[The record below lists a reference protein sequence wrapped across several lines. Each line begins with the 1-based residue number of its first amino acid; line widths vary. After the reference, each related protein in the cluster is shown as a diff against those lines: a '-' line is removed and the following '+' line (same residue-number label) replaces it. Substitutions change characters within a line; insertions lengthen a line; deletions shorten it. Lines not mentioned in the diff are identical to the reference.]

1 MAAGVNGYAAVGD
14 VTTNVDI
21 DFTNPIAEDK
31 VVGTKGEMA
40 IQPNGSCP
48 TEVNA
53 DGRLVVGKGDH
64 TVTISE
70 SEYAGT
76 KDKVTVSFDLGFG
89 KLVNRHISF
98 SLKDASGENI
108 ASFDFVPYS
117 SELTTDLGVETG
129 DMYYD
134 FNTVLWE
141 RKTAFTI
148 ELDYANK
155 VITTTTSC
163 AFRGDGN
170 MTTNTHEV
178 PMQNTNPLAT
188 FTIGSTYDNTGRRC
202 EFDNLLIQTTEG
214 NYSSLL
220 ENVNIDFSNP
230 ITDDKVVG
238 TRGEMTIQPNST
250 TPTEINAEGRLA
262 LGKGENI
269 VAIAEAERAGAND
282 KVTVSFDLGFGKL
295 LKRNVYFNLK
305 DENGEN
311 IASFDFIPYSS
322 ELTTNLGVETG
333 DMYYGFNT
341 VLWERMT
348 TFTIELDYA
357 NKVITTT
364 TSCAFRGDGNMT
376 TNTHEVPMQNTNP
389 LATFTIGSAY
399 DNMDRR
405 CQFDNLLIITTKAE
419 EVPAFQTVSITG
431 AKGLATFTPSVAL
444 DFTDAQSIAAYT
456 ATVSGTTVNL
466 TRTNTV
472 AAGEGVLIRSLAGGH
487 VSEDIPVAATAVEPT
502 AGNMFEGVLE
512 EIAQLPSEDGGYT
525 NFILNNNGANGSGF
539 YLANNKTVAAGKA
552 FLRVPTESAAKI
564 SFFSLD
570 GSITGIEGVQAEAAE
585 GEKVYYNLKG
595 QRVATPSKGLY
606 IVGGKKVIVK

>member
-21 DFTNPIAEDK
+21 DFTNSISGDK
-31 VVGTKGEMA
+31 VLGENGEMA
-40 IQPNGSCP
+40 IQPNVDCP
-48 TEVNA
+48 TEINA
-53 DGRLVVGKGDH
+53 DGRLVLGKGDH
-64 TVTISE
+64 TVTIPE

-89 KLVNRHISF
+89 KLLRRHVYF
-98 SLKDASGENI
+98 SLKDENGEDI

-117 SELTTDLGVETG
+117 SELTTD
-129 DMYYD
+129 
-134 FNTVLWE
+134 
-141 RKTAFTI
+141 
-148 ELDYANK
+148 
-155 VITTTTSC
+155 
-163 AFRGDGN
+163 
-170 MTTNTHEV
+170 
-178 PMQNTNPLAT
+178 
-188 FTIGSTYDNTGRRC
+188 
-202 EFDNLLIQTTEG
+202 
-214 NYSSLL
+214 
-220 ENVNIDFSNP
+220 
-230 ITDDKVVG
+230 
-238 TRGEMTIQPNST
+238 
-250 TPTEINAEGRLA
+250 
-262 LGKGENI
+262 
-269 VAIAEAERAGAND
+269 
-282 KVTVSFDLGFGKL
+282 
-295 LKRNVYFNLK
+295 
-305 DENGEN
+305 
-311 IASFDFIPYSS
+311 
-322 ELTTNLGVETG
+322 LGVETG

-357 NKVITTT
+357 KKVITTT

-399 DNMDRR
+399 DNMGRR

-444 DFTDAQSIAAYT
+444 DFTDAQDIAAYT

-472 AAGEGVLIRSLAGGH
+472 AAGEGVLIRSLNGGP

-502 AGNMFEGVLE
+502 AGNMFVGVLE
-512 EIAQLPSEDGGYT
+512 EIAQLPTNEVGYT

-552 FLRVPTESAAKI
+552 YLRVPTESAGKL

-570 GSITGIEGVQAEAAE
+570 GSITAIEGVQAEAAE
-585 GEKVYYNLKG
+585 GEKVYYNLNG
-595 QRVATPSKGLY
+595 QRVANPSKGLY

>member
-53 DGRLVVGKGDH
+53 DDRLVVGKGDH

>member
-129 DMYYD
+129 DMYYG

-141 RKTAFTI
+141 RKTRFTI

-155 VITTTTSC
+155 VITTTTEC
-163 AFRGDGN
+163 DFNGRGDVR
-170 MTTNTHEV
+170 TNTHEV

-230 ITDDKVVG
+230 ITDGKVVG

-322 ELTTNLGVETG
+322 ELTTDLGVETG
-333 DMYYGFNT
+333 DMYYDFNT

-357 NKVITTT
+357 KKVITTT

-431 AKGLATFTPSVAL
+431 AKGLATYTPSVAL
-444 DFTDAQSIAAYT
+444 DFTNAQDIAAYT

-472 AAGEGVLIRSLAGGH
+472 AAGEGVLIRSLNGGP

-502 AGNMFEGVLE
+502 ADNMFVGVLE
-512 EIAQLPSEDGGYT
+512 EIAQLPSEDGDYT

-552 FLRVPTESAAKI
+552 YLCVPTESAAKI

-570 GSITGIEGVQAEAAE
+570 GSITGIEGVEAEAAE
-585 GEKVYYNLKG
+585 GEKVYYNLNG
-595 QRVATPSKGLY
+595 QRVANPSKGLY

>member
-129 DMYYD
+129 DMYYN
-134 FNTVLWE
+134 FNTVIWE
-141 RKTAFTI
+141 RKTRFTI

-155 VITTTTSC
+155 VITTTTEC
-163 AFRGDGN
+163 DFNGRGDVR
-170 MTTNTHEV
+170 TNTHEV
-178 PMQNTNPLAT
+178 SMLNTNPLAT
-188 FTIGSTYDNTGRRC
+188 FTIGSDYDNVARRC
-202 EFDNLLIQTTEG
+202 EFDNLEI
-214 NYSSLL
+214 
-220 ENVNIDFSNP
+220 
-230 ITDDKVVG
+230 ITDY
-238 TRGEMTIQPNST
+238 GE
-250 TPTEINAEGRLA
+250 
-262 LGKGENI
+262 
-269 VAIAEAERAGAND
+269 EA
-282 KVTVSFDLGFGKL
+282 
-295 LKRNVYFNLK
+295 
-305 DENGEN
+305 
-311 IASFDFIPYSS
+311 P
-322 ELTTNLGVETG
+322 
-333 DMYYGFNT
+333 
-341 VLWERMT
+341 
-348 TFTIELDYA
+348 
-357 NKVITTT
+357 
-364 TSCAFRGDGNMT
+364 
-376 TNTHEVPMQNTNP
+376 
-389 LATFTIGSAY
+389 SA
-399 DNMDRR
+399 
-405 CQFDNLLIITTKAE
+405 
-419 EVPAFQTVSITG
+419 QTVSITG
-431 AKGLATFTPSVAL
+431 AKGLATYTPSVAL
-444 DFTDAQSIAAYT
+444 DFTNAQDIAAYT

-472 AAGEGVLIRSLAGGH
+472 AAGEGVLIRSLAGGP
-487 VSEDIPVAATAVEPT
+487 VSEDIPVASTAVEHT
-502 AGNMFEGVLE
+502 AGNMFVGVLE

-552 FLRVPTESAAKI
+552 YLRVPTESAAKI

-570 GSITGIEGVQAEAAE
+570 GSITAIEGVEAEAAE

>member
-1 MAAGVNGYAAVGD
+1 MVAGVNGYAAVGD
-14 VTTNVDI
+14 VTTNVGI
-21 DFTNPIAEDK
+21 DFSNPIADGK
-31 VVGTKGEMA
+31 VLGSSGEMS
-40 IQPNGSCP
+40 IQPNGDCP
-48 TEVNA
+48 TEINA
-53 DGRLVVGKGDH
+53 EGRLVLGKGEH
-64 TVTISE
+64 TVSIAE
-70 SEYAGT
+70 GERAGAN
-76 KDKVTVSFDLGFG
+76 DKVTVSFDLGFG
-89 KLVNRHISF
+89 KLVNRHVSF
-98 SLKDASGENI
+98 SLEDENGASI

-129 DMYYD
+129 DMYHD
-134 FNTVLWE
+134 FNTVIWE
-141 RKTAFTI
+141 RMTHFTI

-170 MTTNTHEV
+170 MTTNTHEE

-188 FTIGSTYDNTGRRC
+188 FTVGSTYDNTGRRC

-220 ENVNIDFSNP
+220 ENVNIDFTNP
-230 ITDDKVVG
+230 IADGKVVG

-250 TPTEINAEGRLA
+250 TPTEINADGRLA
-262 LGKGENI
+262 LGKGENT
-269 VAIAEAERAGAND
+269 VTIAEAERAGAND

-295 LKRNVYFNLK
+295 IRRNVYFNLK
-305 DENGEN
+305 DENGDN

-322 ELTTNLGVETG
+322 ELTTDLGVETG
-333 DMYYGFNT
+333 DMYYDFNT

-357 NKVITTT
+357 KKVITTT

-419 EVPAFQTVSITG
+419 EVPAFQTVTITG
-431 AKGLATFTPSVAL
+431 SKGLATYTPSVAL
-444 DFTDAQSIAAYT
+444 DFTNAQSIEAYT
-456 ATVSGTTVNL
+456 AKVSGTTVNL

-472 AAGEGVLIRSLAGGH
+472 AAGEGVLIRSLNGGP

-502 AGNMFEGVLE
+502 PGNMFVGVLE
-512 EIAQLPSEDGGYT
+512 EIAQLPTEEGGYT
-525 NFILNNNGANGSGF
+525 NFILNSNGANGSGF

-552 FLRVPTESAAKI
+552 YLRVPKESAGKL

-570 GSITGIEGVQAEAAE
+570 GSITAIEGVEAEAAE
-585 GEKVYYNLKG
+585 GEKVYYNLNG
-595 QRVATPSKGLY
+595 QRVANPSKGLY
-606 IVGGKKVIVK
+606 ILGGKKVIVK

>member
-129 DMYYD
+129 DMYYG

-141 RKTAFTI
+141 RKTRFTI

-155 VITTTTSC
+155 VITTTTEC
-163 AFRGDGN
+163 DFNGRGDVR
-170 MTTNTHEV
+170 TNTHEV

-230 ITDDKVVG
+230 ITDGKVVG

-322 ELTTNLGVETG
+322 ELTTDLGVETG
-333 DMYYGFNT
+333 DMYYDFNT

-357 NKVITTT
+357 KKVITTT

-431 AKGLATFTPSVAL
+431 AKGLATYTPSVAL
-444 DFTDAQSIAAYT
+444 DFTNAQDIAAYT

-472 AAGEGVLIRSLAGGH
+472 AAGEGVLIRSLNGGP

-502 AGNMFEGVLE
+502 ADNMFVGVLE
-512 EIAQLPSEDGGYT
+512 EIAQLPSEDGDYT

-552 FLRVPTESAAKI
+552 YLCVPTESAAKI
-564 SFFSLD
+564 TFSSID
-570 GSITGIEGVQAEAAE
+570 G
-585 GEKVYYNLKG
+585 
-595 QRVATPSKGLY
+595 
-606 IVGGKKVIVK
+606 

>member
-129 DMYYD
+129 DMYYG

-444 DFTDAQSIAAYT
+444 DFTDAQDIAAYT

-552 FLRVPTESAAKI
+552 YLRVPTESAAKI

>member
-21 DFTNPIAEDK
+21 DFTNSISGDK
-31 VVGTKGEMA
+31 VLGENGEMA
-40 IQPNGSCP
+40 IQPNVDCP
-48 TEVNA
+48 TEINA
-53 DGRLVVGKGDH
+53 DGRLVLGKGDH
-64 TVTISE
+64 TVTIPE

-89 KLVNRHISF
+89 KLLRRHVYF
-98 SLKDASGENI
+98 SLKDENGEDI

-129 DMYYD
+129 DMYYG

-141 RKTAFTI
+141 RKTRFTI

-155 VITTTTSC
+155 VITTTTEC
-163 AFRGDGN
+163 DFNGRGDVR
-170 MTTNTHEV
+170 TNTHEV
-178 PMQNTNPLAT
+178 PMLNTNPLAT
-188 FTIGSTYDNTGRRC
+188 FTIGSDYDNVARRC

-295 LKRNVYFNLK
+295 LRRNVYFNLK

-322 ELTTNLGVETG
+322 ELTTDLGVETG

-357 NKVITTT
+357 KKVITTT

-399 DNMDRR
+399 DNMGRR

-444 DFTDAQSIAAYT
+444 DFTDAQDIAAYT

-472 AAGEGVLIRSLAGGH
+472 AAGEGVLIRSLNGGP

-502 AGNMFEGVLE
+502 AGNMFVGVLE
-512 EIAQLPSEDGGYT
+512 EIAQLPTNEVGYT

-552 FLRVPTESAAKI
+552 YLRVPTESAGKL

-570 GSITGIEGVQAEAAE
+570 GSITAIEGVQAEAAE
-585 GEKVYYNLKG
+585 GEKVYYNLNG
-595 QRVATPSKGLY
+595 QRVANPSKGLY

>member
-444 DFTDAQSIAAYT
+444 DFTDAQDIAAYT

-552 FLRVPTESAAKI
+552 YLRVPTESAAKI